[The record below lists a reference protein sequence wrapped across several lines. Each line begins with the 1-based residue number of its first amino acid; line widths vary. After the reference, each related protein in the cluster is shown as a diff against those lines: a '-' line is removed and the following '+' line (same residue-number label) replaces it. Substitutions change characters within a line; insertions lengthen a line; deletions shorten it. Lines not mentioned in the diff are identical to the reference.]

1 MLFLPIWVF
10 GFKTSDRVFYI
21 KNSLPSV
28 LKHPA
33 GCLHFKQPDEHF
45 TNAFEIILCHIWWSF
60 YFYISG
66 NAWGFWGTC
75 YVERIR
81 ISTEGKSRVYP
92 SELFLLWRLWIVAR
106 KSYFRKS
113 LGGVILERSK
123 VPPGYAVG
131 KQGLVFWWNEETSE
145 RTCSPI
151 FFSS

>member
-1 MLFLPIWVF
+1 MILWSVFLP
-10 GFKTSDRVFYI
+10 KT
-21 KNSLPSV
+21 LGPGV
-28 LKHPA
+28 LNTWPDAFFAHL
-33 GCLHFKQPDEHF
+33 GVWLQQPDEHF

-145 RTCSPI
+145 RTCSLI